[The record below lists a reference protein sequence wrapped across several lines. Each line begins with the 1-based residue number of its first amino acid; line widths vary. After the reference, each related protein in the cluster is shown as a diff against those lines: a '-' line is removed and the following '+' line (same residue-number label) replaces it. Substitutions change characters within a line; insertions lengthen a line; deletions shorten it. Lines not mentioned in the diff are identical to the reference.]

1 MLLVDSHCHL
11 DRLSYGSKQTD
22 MADVLAKAAKLD
34 VGYFLCVSVTQ
45 AQFPT
50 MMAAIAPYPQVFAS
64 CGVHPLNQEPISC
77 CARLPIPVSLP
88 SVKPGSIIFIRR
100 KTRRCSKLR
109 SVNISG

>member
-22 MADVLAKAAKLD
+22 MADVLAKAAKLN

-50 MMAAIAPYPQVFAS
+50 MLAAIALIPLLYLARAGIHRYLGKERAAELREQAS
-64 CGVHPLNQEPISC
+64 HG
-77 CARLPIPVSLP
+77 
-88 SVKPGSIIFIRR
+88 
-100 KTRRCSKLR
+100 
-109 SVNISG
+109 

>member
-22 MADVLAKAAKLD
+22 MADVLAKAAQQS

-50 MMAAIAPYPQVFAS
+50 MMEAIAP
-64 CGVHPLNQEPISC
+64 
-77 CARLPIPVSLP
+77 
-88 SVKPGSIIFIRR
+88 
-100 KTRRCSKLR
+100 
-109 SVNISG
+109 

>member
-22 MADVLAKAAKLD
+22 MADVLAKAAQQS

-50 MMAAIAPYPQVFAS
+50 MMEAIAPLSP
-64 CGVHPLNQEPISC
+64 GVCLLRCPPAQSGSRGGC
-77 CARLPIPVSLP
+77 CLAAD
-88 SVKPGSIIFIRR
+88 
-100 KTRRCSKLR
+100 
-109 SVNISG
+109 SGGR